1 MRAKKKNCGS
11 VLLVIIFAIALL
23 TMITVG
29 ILQMTTEELMLM
41 HNQLYS
47 AQAIE
52 LAEAGLNDA
61 FAQIRADSGWT
72 PDAGYTN
79 KSFDGY
85 GSYTVTYEGLPPDPN
100 IISTGVSSQGY
111 TARVKAEVKIGG
123 AAPDCVIRIDSL
135 RINE

>member
-1 MRAKKKNCGS
+1 MKKGKKNNGS
-11 VLLVIIFAIALL
+11 VLLVIVFAIVLM

-41 HNQLYS
+41 QNQLYA

-52 LAEAGLNDA
+52 VAEAGLNDA

-79 KSFDGY
+79 KSFPGY
-85 GSYTVTYEGLPPDPN
+85 GTYTVTVTGTLPNPT
-100 IISTGVSSQGY
+100 ITSEATSSQGFV
-111 TARVKAEVKIGG
+111 ARVG
-123 AAPDCVIRIDSL
+123 ADVTVGTSSPYVIRIDNL